1 MKAMDRRRRDIKKL
15 NELHDRGRLPRHMGL
30 PPCIDNRI
38 ERAESQSMS
47 VLDRRKKDGLLQLL
61 VKRRKKIR
69 EEPGLTPKGEVIMK
83 KDAKNAEREARMAKR
98 HGDRQRR
105 PYM

>member
-1 MKAMDRRRRDIKKL
+1 MKAMDRRRRDLKKL

-38 ERAESQSMS
+38 ERAESQTMS
-47 VLDRRKKDGLLQLL
+47 VMDRRKKDGLLQLL
-61 VKRRKKIR
+61 VKRRKKDR
-69 EEPGLTPKGEVIMK
+69 DGPGVTPKGEPLMR
-83 KDAKNAEREARMAKR
+83 KDEKNARAMERLDKK